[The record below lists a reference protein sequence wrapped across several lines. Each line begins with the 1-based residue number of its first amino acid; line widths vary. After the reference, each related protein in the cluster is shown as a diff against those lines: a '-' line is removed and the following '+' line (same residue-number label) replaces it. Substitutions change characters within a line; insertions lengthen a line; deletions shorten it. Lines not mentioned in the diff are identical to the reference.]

1 MFYVFCTVNF
11 NWGCGCLH
19 HNLCTMADS
28 EAKVSPPSTASSN
41 GQEADK
47 LLIEKTDQL
56 LTGAGEIIIRLY

>member
-19 HNLCTMADS
+19 HNLCRSTMADS
-28 EAKVSPPSTASSN
+28 EAKVSSPSSASSD

-47 LLIEKTDQL
+47 LLLIEKTDQI
-56 LTGAGEIIIRLY
+56 LTGAGERI